1 MSEKKYHYKIAK
13 NRRSE
18 NFTAEASKYPQGRFN
33 PKPCREC
40 GKEFTPFAPSHL
52 YCSDECACVAHDRR
66 RMEKA
71 YGMTLEE
78 YEGLVKSHAGKCAI
92 CGGEGFELVPG
103 QKSLIVI
110 DHCHATG
117 KVRGLLCHNCNRGLG
132 LFKDSVES
140 LKSAIKYL
148 GGSFEEDYK
157 LEECNSS

>member
-1 MSEKKYHYKIAK
+1 
-13 NRRSE
+13 
-18 NFTAEASKYPQGRFN
+18 
-33 PKPCREC
+33 
-40 GKEFTPFAPSHL
+40 
-52 YCSDECACVAHDRR
+52 
-66 RMEKA
+66 MEKA

-103 QKSLIVI
+103 QKSLVVI